1 MPPRQTRI
9 AEWSKPEQNQQIP
22 QNDVFLCQNLDSPCK
37 GLATAMSRQWEE
49 IGNRLRAYRLGR
61 NFTASDMAERISI
74 SRAAL
79 YRLEK
84 GELVKIETLEKL
96 AELLDVSLPSLM
108 GVGVEYYRNAVAF
121 FERMRQLEENVVHVL
136 GNFTPISFLLLSD
149 NYIQHLRTMLM
160 ESPGSAGPDHAN
172 FGEYVERVLGILEER
187 REAVLK
193 RRTPVVSVISS
204 QTIERFLRSGLIG
217 RYDLK
222 ASVMRE
228 RRALARREVER
239 LAEIFRKQPI
249 GIQIGVVENF
259 APEQTFQV
267 FERSDST
274 FVTLSPYRLGDHPNI
289 SAGIAM
295 VTSAPEAVNMFKD
308 MIVNQ
313 WDRAHKGEGGAKM
326 LEAILAR
333 TPA

>member
-1 MPPRQTRI
+1 MP
-9 AEWSKPEQNQQIP
+9 AH
-22 QNDVFLCQNLDSPCK
+22 
-37 GLATAMSRQWEE
+37 WEE
-49 IGNRLRAYRLGR
+49 IGNRLRAYRLGK
-61 NFTASDMAERISI
+61 NYTASDMAERIGV

-96 AELLDVSLPSLM
+96 ADLLEVSLPSLM

-121 FERMRQLEENVVHVL
+121 FERMRQLEENVTQIL

-149 NYIQHLRTMLM
+149 EYIGHLRNMLL
-160 ESPGSAGPDHAN
+160 ESSGAASPDHAD
-172 FGEYVERVLGILEER
+172 FPEYVERVLSVLKER
-187 REAVLK
+187 RGGALK
-193 RRTPVVSVISS
+193 RRPPVVSIVNT

-222 ASVMRE
+222 PNEMRA

-239 LAEIFRKQPI
+239 LVDIFRKQPI
-249 GIQIGVVENF
+249 GAQIGIVENF

-267 FERSDST
+267 FEKHDST
-274 FVTLSPYRLGDHPNI
+274 FVTMSPYRLGDHPNI

-295 VTSAPEAVNMFKD
+295 VTSAPEAVRMFKEI
-308 MIVNQ
+308 IVNQ
-313 WDRAHKGEGGAKM
+313 WDRAHKGESGAKL
-326 LEAILAR
+326 LETILAR
-333 TPA
+333 TSS

>member
-1 MPPRQTRI
+1 
-9 AEWSKPEQNQQIP
+9 
-22 QNDVFLCQNLDSPCK
+22 
-37 GLATAMSRQWEE
+37 MSAQWEE
-49 IGNRLRAYRLGR
+49 IGNRLRAYRLGK
-61 NFTASDMAERISI
+61 NFTASDMAERIGV

-96 AELLDVSLPSLM
+96 ADLLEISLPSLM

-121 FERMRQLEENVVHVL
+121 FERMRQLEENVIQVL

-149 NYIQHLRTMLM
+149 EYVGHLRTMLL
-160 ESPGSAGPDHAN
+160 ESAGATSPDHAN
-172 FGEYVERVLGILEER
+172 FPEYVDRVLEILKER
-187 REAVLK
+187 RGGPT
-193 RRTPVVSVISS
+193 RRRPPIVSVISS

-228 RRALARREVER
+228 RRAAARREVER
-239 LAEIFRKQPI
+239 LVEIFRKQPI
-249 GIQIGVVENF
+249 GTQVGMVENF

-267 FERSDST
+267 FEKNDST

-289 SAGIAM
+289 SAGIGI
-295 VTSAPEAVNMFKD
+295 VTSAPEAVRMFKD
-308 MIVNQ
+308 AITDQ
-313 WDRAHKGEGGAKM
+313 WDRAHKGESGAKL

-333 TPA
+333 TPP

>member
-1 MPPRQTRI
+1 M
-9 AEWSKPEQNQQIP
+9 A
-22 QNDVFLCQNLDSPCK
+22 
-37 GLATAMSRQWEE
+37 AHWEE

-61 NFTASDMAERISI
+61 NYTASDMAERIGV

-96 AELLDVSLPSLM
+96 ADLLEVSLPSLM

-121 FERMRQLEENVVHVL
+121 FERMRQLEENVVQIL

-149 NYIQHLRTMLM
+149 EYIGHLRNMLL
-160 ESPGSAGPDHAN
+160 ESAGAASPDYAD
-172 FGEYVERVLGILEER
+172 FPEYVESVLAILQER
-187 REAVLK
+187 RGSALK
-193 RRTPVVSVISS
+193 RRPPVVSVINT

-222 ASVMRE
+222 ASEMRA

-239 LAEIFRKQPI
+239 LVEIFRKQPI
-249 GIQIGVVENF
+249 GTQIGIVENF

-267 FERSDST
+267 FEKHDTT
-274 FVTLSPYRLGDHPNI
+274 FVTMSPYRLGDHPNI

-295 VTSAPEAVNMFKD
+295 VTSAPEAVRMFRD
-308 MIVNQ
+308 IITNQ
-313 WDRAHKGEGGAKM
+313 WDRAQKGENGARL
-326 LEAILAR
+326 LESVLSR
-333 TPA
+333 TPE

>member
-1 MPPRQTRI
+1 MS
-9 AEWSKPEQNQQIP
+9 AEW
-22 QNDVFLCQNLDSPCK
+22 V
-37 GLATAMSRQWEE
+37 E
-49 IGNRLRAYRLGR
+49 IGNRLRAYRLGK
-61 NFTASDMAERISI
+61 NFTANDMAEHIGV

-96 AELLDVSLPSLM
+96 ADLLEVSLPSLM

-121 FERMRQLEENVVHVL
+121 FERMRQLEENVIQIL

-149 NYIQHLRTMLM
+149 EYVDHLRTMLL
-160 ESPGSAGPDHAN
+160 ESTGISSPDHAD
-172 FGEYVERVLGILEER
+172 FEEYVDRVLAILKER
-187 REAVLK
+187 RGRPHT
-193 RRTPVVSVISS
+193 RRPPVVSVISS

-222 ASVMRE
+222 PSVMRE
-228 RRALARREVER
+228 RRAAARREVER
-239 LAEIFRKQPI
+239 LLEIFRKQPI
-249 GIQIGVVENF
+249 GTQIGIVENF

-267 FERSDST
+267 FEKNDST
-274 FVTLSPYRLGDHPNI
+274 IVTLSPYRLGDHPNI

-295 VTSAPEAVNMFKD
+295 VTSAPEAVRMFKD
-308 MIVNQ
+308 IINDQ
-313 WDRAHKGEGGAKM
+313 WDRAYKGETGAKL

-333 TPA
+333 TPT